1 MDPVG
6 TGSTETPQ
14 TVLMPPSESKG
25 DDAASS
31 AKSDKA
37 HDPESLVQDF
47 RDFVFGSSCS
57 REMRDFC
64 EQHCA
69 DFDWAAVE
77 ASSAGEHALEHTA
90 LHARFTAFFERRVA
104 DWCEERGATA
114 DALAGALRRCADR
127 AEAKGDDD
135 AEGALL
141 LASLQAIFDFE
152 SFMVLMRE
160 TKRGAS
166 WDMASMFEQ

>member
-1 MDPVG
+1 MQPDPL
-6 TGSTETPQ
+6 PDP
-14 TVLMPPSESKG
+14 LP
-25 DDAASS
+25 DLDA
-31 AKSDKA
+31 DLEP
-37 HDPESLVQDF
+37 DLEPESEPD
-47 RDFVFGSSCS
+47 
-57 REMRDFC
+57 
-64 EQHCA
+64 
-69 DFDWAAVE
+69 
-77 ASSAGEHALEHTA
+77 LES
-90 LHARFTAFFERRVA
+90 LRFTAFFERRVA